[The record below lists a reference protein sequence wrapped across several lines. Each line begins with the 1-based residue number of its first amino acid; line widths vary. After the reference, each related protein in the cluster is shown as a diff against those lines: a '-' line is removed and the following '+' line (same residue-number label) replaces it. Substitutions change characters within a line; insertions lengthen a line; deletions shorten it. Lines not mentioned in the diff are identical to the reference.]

1 MSPRGLF
8 ARTFPVPQSAIDVNG
23 HANNLEY
30 LRWMQEVATAHS
42 DACGWTLARYQ
53 ETRTTWVIRSHAI
66 DYLRPAFAGE
76 TLKLITW
83 IGGFGDQ
90 ESPRHYVFW
99 RERDRKV
106 LARAT
111 TVWVFIDT
119 EAGRP
124 RLIPEALREAFEVV
138 ADEQEALRTLR
149 AGGI

>member
-1 MSPRGLF
+1 MGDLGLF
-8 ARTFPVPQSAIDVNG
+8 AHSFTVPESAIDVNG

-42 DACGWTLARYQ
+42 DACGWTLDRYR
-53 ETRTTWVIRSHAI
+53 ETRTTWVIRSHTI

-76 TLKLITW
+76 RLKLLTW
-83 IGGFGDQ
+83 IGGFSDQ
-90 ESPRHYVFW
+90 ESPRHYLFW

-119 EAGRP
+119 ETGRP
-124 RLIPEALREAFEVV
+124 RIIPEAIREAFPVV
-138 ADEQEALRTLR
+138 ADEQEALRALR
-149 AGGI
+149 AGAV

>member
-1 MSPRGLF
+1 MDTRGLF
-8 ARTFPVPQSAIDVNG
+8 AHTFTVPESAIDVNG

-30 LRWMQEVATAHS
+30 LRWMQAVATAHS

-149 AGGI
+149 GGGI